1 MSIPLKEQF
10 SLLIKDNKGNALEKI
25 ISQILS
31 SDIYITADF
40 LLSENIKALG
50 ENNKYY
56 STLVL
61 FSNLVYL
68 DYEKEKSKYIDLNP
82 EMIKKLKIVSILEYA
97 KTNKCLDYNFLK
109 EQLKIKENFELE
121 TLLFEIISKDLIKGR
136 VDMMKEKVKIIC
148 VKPRKNLTD
157 VEKAKSEIE
166 NLLININEA
175 SNYIEEQE
183 MKLNEDN
190 KIYQTLIE
198 KV

>member
-1 MSIPLKEQF
+1 MSISLKQQF
-10 SLLIKDNKGNALEKI
+10 EHLIKENKGNALETI

-40 LLSENIKALG
+40 LLCENIKALG
-50 ENNKYY
+50 PNNKYY
-56 STLVL
+56 KTLYL

-68 DYEKEKSKYIDLNP
+68 DYEKEKSKYIDLTP

-136 VDMMKEKVKIIC
+136 VDMMKEKVKIIS

>member
-109 EQLKIKENFELE
+109 EKLNVKDNFELE
-121 TLLFEIISKDLIKGR
+121 TLLFEVISKDLINGR
-136 VDMMKEKVKIIC
+136 VDMMNKKVKIIS
-148 VKPRKNLTD
+148 VKPRKNLSD
-157 VEKAKSEIE
+157 VNKAKSEIDKW
-166 NLLININEA
+166 LKNINQA
-175 SNYIEEQE
+175 LTYIEQQE
-183 MKLNEDN
+183 KKLNEEN
-190 KIYQTLIE
+190 KNYQKIIE
-198 KV
+198 QS

>member
-68 DYEKEKSKYIDLNP
+68 DYEKEKSKYIDLTP

-136 VDMMKEKVKIIC
+136 VDMMKEKVKIIS

-190 KIYQTLIE
+190 KISQTLIE

>member
-68 DYEKEKSKYIDLNP
+68 DYEKEKSKYIDLTP

-136 VDMMKEKVKIIC
+136 IDMMKEKVKIIS

>member
-68 DYEKEKSKYIDLNP
+68 DYEKEKSKYIDLTP

-136 VDMMKEKVKIIC
+136 VDMMKEKVKIIS

-157 VEKAKSEIE
+157 VEKPKSEIE

>member
-68 DYEKEKSKYIDLNP
+68 DYEKEKSKYIDLTP

-136 VDMMKEKVKIIC
+136 VDMMKEKVKIIS

>member
-68 DYEKEKSKYIDLNP
+68 DYEKEKSKYIDLTP

-136 VDMMKEKVKIIC
+136 VDMMKEKVKIIS

-190 KIYQTLIE
+190 KNYQTLIE

>member
-68 DYEKEKSKYIDLNP
+68 DYEKEKSKYIDLTP

>member
-68 DYEKEKSKYIDLNP
+68 GYEKEKSKYIDLTP

-136 VDMMKEKVKIIC
+136 VDMMKEKVKIIS

>member
-68 DYEKEKSKYIDLNP
+68 DYEKEKSKYIDLTP

-136 VDMMKEKVKIIC
+136 VDMMKEKVKIIS

-183 MKLNEDN
+183 KKLNEDN
-190 KIYQTLIE
+190 KNYQTLIE